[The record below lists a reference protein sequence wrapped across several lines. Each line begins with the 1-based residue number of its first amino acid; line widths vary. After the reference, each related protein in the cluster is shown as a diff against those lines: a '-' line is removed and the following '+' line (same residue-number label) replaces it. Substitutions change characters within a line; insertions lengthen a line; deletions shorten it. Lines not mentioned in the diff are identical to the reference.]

1 MPVNKDFAD
10 FETSFADFASHL
22 QILQV

>member
-10 FETSFADFASHL
+10 FETSFADFASRL